1 MGALPISD
9 EFESHGQT
17 GHYAEGY
24 VNVLALG
31 GVMKVLKWGLLVV
44 LLGALGAAIMAPLG
58 PMPGIWVSGSEQPV
72 PETWGET
79 RDIKEIQ
86 LQVGDGFFGRTVIIW
101 MVQYEGNL
109 FITGQ
114 KDSGWVSGIGASSP
128 VTMKMN
134 GNLYALTATA
144 LSENQVPV
152 LTAWQQKYTPLY
164 PQMMAEFPAPEE
176 ALATAVVYELSPR

>member
-1 MGALPISD
+1 MKLVKITSVILILSLIG
-9 EFESHGQT
+9 
-17 GHYAEGY
+17 
-24 VNVLALG
+24 VL
-31 GVMKVLKWGLLVV
+31 VF
-44 LLGALGAAIMAPLG
+44 APLG
-58 PMPGIWVSGSEQPV
+58 PMPGIWISGSEQPV

-152 LTAWQQKYTPLY
+152 LTAWQKKYTPLY